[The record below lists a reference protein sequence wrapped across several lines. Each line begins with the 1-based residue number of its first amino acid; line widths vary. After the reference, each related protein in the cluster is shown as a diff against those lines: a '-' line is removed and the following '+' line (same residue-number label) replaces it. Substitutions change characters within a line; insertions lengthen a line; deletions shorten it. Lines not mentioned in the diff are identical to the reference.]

1 MMKHFLMKLKSYIIL
16 LPFLILACSSK
27 ENTAVKEDLILT
39 ISGESKS
46 SSDCSRKC
54 IRISSI
60 NVQKDDCYD
69 EDARVF
75 TKDCESE
82 VSEDPFFSELL
93 QVKATYWE
101 AIENETDA
109 NSSEDAGLPF
119 IVTLTNKEETTS
131 YVLLRINKYPTKEYA
146 AFMKQ
151 VALLFDKWEDCK
163 SE

>member
-1 MMKHFLMKLKSYIIL
+1 MKLKSHLIL
-16 LPFLILACSSK
+16 LPLSILVIACSGNK
-27 ENTAVKEDLILT
+27 NTAVKEDLILT
-39 ISGESKS
+39 IRGESNS
-46 SSDCSRKC
+46 SSGCSRKC

-119 IVTLTNKEETTS
+119 IVTLTNKGETTS

-146 AFMKQ
+146 DFMKR
-151 VALLFDKWEDCK
+151 VATLFDKWKDCK